1 MESKVIYNR
10 YHLIRKLGQGGNAEV
25 FLAEDQILKKQVA
38 VKILKTPVE
47 EKNDEYLLYKQEIKT
62 MATLTHQNIVKIY
75 DCGIDQSHPFVVME
89 YVKGQSLR
97 AIIIQRGFLM
107 IEEFKQYMNQI
118 LDGLICAHENQIIH
132 RDIKPQNIIVK
143 SNGVV
148 TIIDFGTAYILDKK
162 FNAYDDEKCIGSVHY
177 MAPEY
182 PLEKISD
189 ERIDIYS
196 LGITMFEMLTGKLPF
211 VDANPEHKTQ
221 VEKYKAVIRM
231 HKYTPL
237 PSARKYNP
245 QITEEIEQIINKAC
259 SKNRESRYKSCRQ
272 IKEDLQRAYDHYL
285 HPENCHKQQSWI
297 KKLFSRKEKKK

>member
-1 MESKVIYNR
+1 MEERIIYKR
-10 YHLIRKLGQGGNAEV
+10 YRLIRKLGQGGNAEV
-25 FLAEDQILKKQVA
+25 FLAEDMILKKQVA

-47 EKNDEYLLYKQEIKT
+47 ENNDEYLLYKQEIKT
-62 MATLTHQNIVKIY
+62 MATLSHQNIVKIY
-75 DCGIDQSHPFVVME
+75 DCGIDNNHPFVVME

-107 IEEFKQYMNQI
+107 IEEFKQYMDQI
-118 LDGLICAHENQIIH
+118 LDGLICAHEHQIIH

-162 FNAYDDEKCIGSVHY
+162 FNAYEDEKCIGSVHY

-189 ERIDIYS
+189 EKIDIYS

-211 VDANPEHKTQ
+211 VDSNPEHKSQ
-221 VEKYKAVIRM
+221 SDKYKTVIKM
-231 HKYTPL
+231 HKFTPL
-237 PSARKYNP
+237 PSAKKYNP
-245 QITEEIEQIINKAC
+245 QITDEIENIINKAC
-259 SKNRESRYKSCRQ
+259 SKDREGRYNSCKE
-272 IKEDLQRAYDHYL
+272 IKEDLQIAYHHYL
-285 HPENCHKQQSWI
+285 HPEEI
-297 KKLFSRKEKKK
+297 KKKSSFFQKLFKRKDKKK